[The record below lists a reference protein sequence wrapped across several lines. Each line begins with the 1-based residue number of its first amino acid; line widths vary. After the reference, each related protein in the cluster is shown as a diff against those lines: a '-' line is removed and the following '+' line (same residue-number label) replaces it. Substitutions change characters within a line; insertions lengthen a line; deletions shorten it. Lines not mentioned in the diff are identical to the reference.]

1 MIEKNEIIQ
10 LAKMLSKEKRKKI
23 LMSFKE
29 AELHQYLKELFES
42 MEPDYTI
49 EITHEPSELGKD
61 LVIVKRDRI
70 GIDVI
75 GIVVKTGDIRAKTAG
90 KVDEVKTHVKKIFS
104 YATEA
109 KIKDIESQVQ
119 QAFKHPAEMKTIFK
133 ELPISKVFIVLSGE
147 LSKQARKRLEKEL
160 TEIIE
165 IKDINWLIDNFT
177 NYYPQIFFEGRVI
190 DFLEEKIKQFEK
202 KHWLSKKE
210 INLSDYFVEP
220 RVAIIDVPIEFNEEN
235 FALIIEKRRVPFSK
249 LKSVLTQTK
258 QIILVGD
265 PGVGKSGALAK
276 LAIDMLREL
285 SDHML
290 RGMSKKEKIKIP
302 VLVSAKEILEADT
315 YEKLLEKYLVT
326 SDIKDRFKVQVLMID
341 ALDEILPSQSRE
353 VIEKAKIFSQQL
365 GCSLIITSRKVETIK
380 TPPIGF
386 KKYELLPFEYGQAL
400 EVFEK
405 LASNNQV
412 LSSLKDGLER
422 IKKKIPMIPLS
433 LLLLIELVEDKKE
446 IPASVTELYERF
458 HDLMLGRWDKEKGI
472 EVLFEYYVKGDF
484 LAKLAFKEFLE
495 KDRLEISQNDFKEF
509 FNNYASLYGWDE
521 EGLSCFIKE
530 IERAG
535 ILNIKETVVFRHR
548 SFLDFF
554 AALYIFDKRAEFENL
569 NDFIVKTY
577 FNDVWGDV
585 AFFYVGLRREISD
598 SILEKIFA
606 FEEEGISIYI
616 DKFLTG
622 ILLQAGW
629 NSPTKRKYYG
639 IEKAVTFASVVRDEF
654 LKVAEKSGV
663 KVPGIFAD
671 FLVMAL
677 SDLGFGSIFLSK
689 EVKILF
695 NELSIQLS
703 QQSLYSILSLLP
715 AIKRLFNLDELRE
728 AIDKSLEIISKI
740 PGLSVEEQA
749 SSLLFLI
756 TIEHKDKDIA
766 KAIRRK
772 LNKLK
777 RRYPDTFRKLLPS
790 RKKGFR

>member
-119 QAFKHPAEMKTIFK
+119 QALKHPAEMKTIFK

-160 TEIIE
+160 TGIIE
-165 IKDINWLIDNFT
+165 IKDIDWLIDNFT

-190 DFLEEKIKQFEK
+190 DFLEEKIKQLEK

-276 LAIDMLREL
+276 LAIDMLRKL
-285 SDHML
+285 SYHML

-302 VLVSAKEILEADT
+302 VLVSAKEILEADN

-353 VIEKAKIFSQQL
+353 VIEKAKIFSQQQT
-365 GCSLIITSRKVETIK
+365 CSLIITSRKVEIIK

-386 KKYELLPFEYGQAL
+386 KKYELLPFEFGQAL

-405 LASNNQV
+405 LASSNQV

-433 LLLLIELVEDKKE
+433 LLLLIELVEDNKE

-521 EGLSCFIKE
+521 EGLIFFIKE

-535 ILNIKETVVFRHR
+535 TLNIKETVVFRHR

-606 FEEEGISIYI
+606 FEEEGLSIYI

-639 IEKAVTFASVVRDEF
+639 IEKAVTFASVVKDEF

-703 QQSLYSILSLLP
+703 QQSFYSILSLLP

-756 TIEHKDKDIA
+756 IIEHKDKDIA

-777 RRYPDTFRKLLPS
+777 RRYPNTFRKLLPS
-790 RKKGFR
+790 KKKGFR